1 MSTRTGAGAPGET
14 CNVNHI
20 KTLSVC
26 PPAKAQF
33 ESMLQF
39 VGLAQAVL
47 ALFTGIMNTFGIPI
61 PQKNPNETT

>member
-1 MSTRTGAGAPGET
+1 M
-14 CNVNHI
+14 NHI